1 MGAESARK
9 PYFKPFFG
17 GVQIDTENFSG
28 VQRRVLYS
36 RNDRKAASD
45 GLTAKKR
52 LTEFIVCDNDFLTS
66 ALRSIA
72 VHQPFY
78 LHGADVKILV

>member
-36 RNDRKAASD
+36 RNDRKTASD

-52 LTEFIVCDNDFLTS
+52 LTEFIVCDNDFFANS
-66 ALRSIA
+66 LRSIA

-78 LHGADVKILV
+78 LHAVDMKILV